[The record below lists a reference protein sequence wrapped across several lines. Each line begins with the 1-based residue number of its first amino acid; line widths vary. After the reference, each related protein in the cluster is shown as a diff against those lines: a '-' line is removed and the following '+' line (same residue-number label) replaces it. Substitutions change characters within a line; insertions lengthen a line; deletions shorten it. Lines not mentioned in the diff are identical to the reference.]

1 MRSLSIA
8 FIIGLL
14 AGSAVAEDLSATSLY
29 ILLITLLFA
38 GIFFSREWLRTIS
51 FFFAFF
57 VVGVLRMTIAD
68 VPLHLD
74 GLVESFE
81 PLRRQLS
88 DGFVSFG
95 ISGDENAVVNAMALG
110 DKSGISPQLK
120 YVYSQTGASYVLALS
135 GMHLTIIYFI
145 LSWVVMRTMLW
156 LYVVP
161 ELLWE
166 KLPVENNTR
175 LRRII
180 KMFLRLQ
187 PSEQLYRNIISFVIL
202 LIIWL
207 YVILVGMSP
216 SVVRSAVMLSIY
228 GISRMLFRKHDVI
241 TVLALTAFLTLMIS
255 PLSLFDV
262 GFQMSYL
269 AVLGIGVYMLYLMQ
283 LVYKK
288 DYNWSEDSS
297 TSMLRKILL
306 WVYGSLALSF
316 SAQVMVMPLVAYY
329 FHSLPC
335 YGLLSSL
342 VVSVTAMIIVGLSF
356 VFLTSLFLP
365 FTLVSEALAYML
377 SAVAHFQNVFLEHVT
392 ALPYSVIADVNIN
405 IWQLLIIYVIIFC
418 LSRIAFILL
427 RSSFPSRY

>member
-8 FIIGLL
+8 FIVGLL
-14 AGSAVAEDLSATSLY
+14 AGSAVAEDLSAISLY
-29 ILLITLLFA
+29 ILLVVLLLA
-38 GIFFSREWLRTIS
+38 GIFFSREWLRTMA

-57 VVGVLRMTIAD
+57 VAGVLRMTIAD
-68 VPLHLD
+68 VPLNID

-81 PLRRQLS
+81 PLRRHLS
-88 DGFVSFG
+88 DGFVHFG

-120 YVYSQTGASYVLALS
+120 YLYSQTGASYVLALS
-135 GMHLTIIYFI
+135 GMHLAIIYFI

-166 KLPVENNTR
+166 KLPVERNVR

-180 KMFLRLQ
+180 KTFLRLQ
-187 PSEQLYRNIISFVIL
+187 PSEQLYRNIISFAIL

-228 GISRMLFRKHDVI
+228 GVSRMLFRKHDVI
-241 TVLALTAFLTLMIS
+241 TVLALTASLTLMIS

-269 AVLGIGVYMLYLMQ
+269 AVLGIGVYMPYLMQ

-288 DYNWSEDSS
+288 DVNWSEDSS
-297 TSMLRKILL
+297 ISMLRKILL

-316 SAQVMVMPLVAYY
+316 SAQIMVMPLVAYY

-342 VVSVTAMIIVGLSF
+342 VLSITAMLIVGLSF
-356 VFLTSLFLP
+356 VFLVSLFLP

-377 SAVAHFQNVFLEHVT
+377 SAMAHFQNVFLEHVI
-392 ALPYSVIADVNIN
+392 ALPHSVISDVNIN

-427 RSSFPSRY
+427 RTSFPSRY

>member
-8 FIIGLL
+8 FIVGLL

-29 ILLITLLFA
+29 ILIITLLLA

-51 FFFAFF
+51 FFLAFF

-135 GMHLTIIYFI
+135 GMHLAIIYFI

-166 KLPVENNTR
+166 KLPVENNTC

-269 AVLGIGVYMLYLMQ
+269 AVLGIGVYMPYLMQ

-288 DYNWSEDSS
+288 DYNWSENTS
-297 TSMLRKILL
+297 TSMLKKILL

-316 SAQVMVMPLVAYY
+316 SAQIMVMPLVAYY

-342 VVSVTAMIIVGLSF
+342 VLSITAMLIVGLSF
-356 VFLTSLFLP
+356 VFLASLFLP
-365 FTLVSEALAYML
+365 LALLSEALAYML
-377 SAVAHFQNVFLEHVT
+377 SAVAHFQNVFLEHVI
-392 ALPYSVIADVNIN
+392 ALPNSVIADVNIN

>member
-8 FIIGLL
+8 FIVGLL
-14 AGSAVAEDLSATSLY
+14 AGSAVAEDLSVTSLY

-38 GIFFSREWLRTIS
+38 GIFLNREWLRTMT

-57 VVGVLRMTIAD
+57 VVGVLRMTILD

-74 GLVESFE
+74 GLVEAFE
-81 PLRRQLS
+81 PLRRNLS
-88 DGFVSFG
+88 DGFVRFG

-120 YVYSQTGASYVLALS
+120 YLYSHTGTSYVLALS

-166 KLPVENNTR
+166 KLPVENNVR
-175 LRRII
+175 LRKII
-180 KMFLRLQ
+180 KTFLRLQ

-228 GISRMLFRKHDVI
+228 SISRMLFRKHDVI

-269 AVLGIGVYMLYLMQ
+269 AVLGIGVYMPYLMQ

-306 WVYGSLALSF
+306 WVYGSLVLSF

-342 VVSVTAMIIVGLSF
+342 VVSVTAMLIVGLSF

-377 SAVAHFQNVFLEHVT
+377 SAVARFQNVFLEHVT

>member
-269 AVLGIGVYMLYLMQ
+269 AVLGIGVYMPYLMQ

-377 SAVAHFQNVFLEHVT
+377 SAVTHFQNVFLEHVT

-405 IWQLLIIYVIIFC
+405 IWQLLIIYMIIFC
-418 LSRIAFILL
+418 FSRIAFILL

>member
-1 MRSLSIA
+1 
-8 FIIGLL
+8 
-14 AGSAVAEDLSATSLY
+14 
-29 ILLITLLFA
+29 
-38 GIFFSREWLRTIS
+38 
-51 FFFAFF
+51 
-57 VVGVLRMTIAD
+57 
-68 VPLHLD
+68 
-74 GLVESFE
+74 
-81 PLRRQLS
+81 
-88 DGFVSFG
+88 
-95 ISGDENAVVNAMALG
+95 
-110 DKSGISPQLK
+110 
-120 YVYSQTGASYVLALS
+120 VYSQTGASYVLALS
-135 GMHLTIIYFI
+135 GMHLAIIYFI

-228 GISRMLFRKHDVI
+228 GVSRMLFRKHDVI

-269 AVLGIGVYMLYLMQ
+269 AVLGIGVYMPYLMQ

-288 DYNWSEDSS
+288 DYNWSGDSS
-297 TSMLRKILL
+297 TSILRKILL

-316 SAQVMVMPLVAYY
+316 SAQIMVMPLVAYY

-342 VVSVTAMIIVGLSF
+342 VLSIAAMLIVGLSF
-356 VFLTSLFLP
+356 VFLASLFL
-365 FTLVSEALAYML
+365 LLALLSEALAHML
-377 SAVAHFQNVFLEHVT
+377 SAVAHFQNVFLEHVI
-392 ALPYSVIADVNIN
+392 ALPNSVIADVNIN
-405 IWQLLIIYVIIFC
+405 IWQLLIIYMIIFC

-427 RSSFPSRY
+427 RTSFPSRY

>member
-8 FIIGLL
+8 FIVGLL

-29 ILLITLLFA
+29 ILLITLLLA

-51 FFFAFF
+51 FFLAFF

-81 PLRRQLS
+81 PLRIQLS

-110 DKSGISPQLK
+110 DKSGISPLLK

-135 GMHLTIIYFI
+135 GMHLAIIYFI
-145 LSWVVMRTMLW
+145 FSWVVMRTMLW

-166 KLPVENNTR
+166 KLPVENNIR
-175 LRRII
+175 LQRII

-269 AVLGIGVYMLYLMQ
+269 AVLGIGVYMPYLMQ

-316 SAQVMVMPLVAYY
+316 SAQIMVMPLVAYY

-342 VVSVTAMIIVGLSF
+342 VLSITAMLIVGLSF
-356 VFLTSLFLP
+356 VFLASLFLP
-365 FTLVSEALAYML
+365 FTLVSEVLAYML
-377 SAVAHFQNVFLEHVT
+377 SAVARLQNVFLEHVI
-392 ALPYSVIADVNIN
+392 ALPNSVIADVNIN
-405 IWQLLIIYVIIFC
+405 IWQLLIIYMIIFC
-418 LSRIAFILL
+418 FSRIAFILL
-427 RSSFPSRY
+427 RSSFLSRY

>member
-269 AVLGIGVYMLYLMQ
+269 AVLGIGVYMPYLMQ

-377 SAVAHFQNVFLEHVT
+377 SAVAHFLNVFLEHVT

-427 RSSFPSRY
+427 RTSFPSRY

>member
-135 GMHLTIIYFI
+135 GMHLAIIYFI

-166 KLPVENNTR
+166 KLPVENNTC

-269 AVLGIGVYMLYLMQ
+269 AVLGIGVYMPYLMQ

-288 DYNWSEDSS
+288 DYNWSENTS
-297 TSMLRKILL
+297 TSMLKKILL

-316 SAQVMVMPLVAYY
+316 SAQIMVMPLVAYY

-342 VVSVTAMIIVGLSF
+342 VLSITAMLIVGLSF
-356 VFLTSLFLP
+356 VFLASLFLP
-365 FTLVSEALAYML
+365 LALLSEALAYML
-377 SAVAHFQNVFLEHVT
+377 SAVAHFQNVFLEHVI
-392 ALPYSVIADVNIN
+392 ALPNSVIADVNIN

>member
-8 FIIGLL
+8 FIVGLL

-29 ILLITLLFA
+29 ILLITLLLA

-51 FFFAFF
+51 FFLAFF

-95 ISGDENAVVNAMALG
+95 ISGDENAVVNVMALG

-135 GMHLTIIYFI
+135 GMHLAIIYFI

-269 AVLGIGVYMLYLMQ
+269 AVLGIGVYMPYLMQ

-297 TSMLRKILL
+297 TSILRKILL

-316 SAQVMVMPLVAYY
+316 SAQIMVMPLVAYY

-342 VVSVTAMIIVGLSF
+342 VVSVTAMLIVGLSF
-356 VFLTSLFLP
+356 AFLASLFLP
-365 FTLVSEALAYML
+365 LALLSEALAYML
-377 SAVAHFQNVFLEHVT
+377 SAVARLQNVFLEHVI
-392 ALPYSVIADVNIN
+392 ALPNSVIADVNIN

-427 RSSFPSRY
+427 RTSFPSRY

>member
-228 GISRMLFRKHDVI
+228 GVSRMLFRKHDVI

-269 AVLGIGVYMLYLMQ
+269 AVLGIGVYMPYLMQ

-306 WVYGSLALSF
+306 WLYGSLALSF

-342 VVSVTAMIIVGLSF
+342 VVSVTAMLIVGLSF

-365 FTLVSEALAYML
+365 FTLVSEVLAYML
-377 SAVAHFQNVFLEHVT
+377 SAVAHFQNIFLEHVT
-392 ALPYSVIADVNIN
+392 TLPYSVIADVNIN
-405 IWQLLIIYVIIFC
+405 IWQLLVIYVIIFC

>member
-8 FIIGLL
+8 FIVGLL

-29 ILLITLLFA
+29 ILLIALLFA
-38 GIFFSREWLRTIS
+38 GIFFSRERLRTIS

-81 PLRRQLS
+81 PLRIQLS

-135 GMHLTIIYFI
+135 GMHLAIIYFI

-166 KLPVENNTR
+166 KLPVENNTC

-269 AVLGIGVYMLYLMQ
+269 AVLGIGVYMPYLMQ

-329 FHSLPC
+329 FHSLPR

-356 VFLTSLFLP
+356 VFLTSMFLP

-377 SAVAHFQNVFLEHVT
+377 SAVARFQNVFLEHVT

-405 IWQLLIIYVIIFC
+405 IWQLLIIYLIIFC

-427 RSSFPSRY
+427 RTSFPSRY

>member
-8 FIIGLL
+8 FIVGLL

-29 ILLITLLFA
+29 ILLITLLLA

-51 FFFAFF
+51 FFFAFY

-68 VPLHLD
+68 VPLHLND
-74 GLVESFE
+74 LVESFE

-110 DKSGISPQLK
+110 DKSGISPLLK

-166 KLPVENNTR
+166 KLPVENNTC

-269 AVLGIGVYMLYLMQ
+269 AVLGIGVYMPYLMQ
-283 LVYKK
+283 LVYKT

-306 WVYGSLALSF
+306 WVYGSLVLSF
-316 SAQVMVMPLVAYY
+316 SAQIMVMPLVAYY

-342 VVSVTAMIIVGLSF
+342 VVSVTAMLIVGLSF
-356 VFLTSLFLP
+356 VFLASLFLP
-365 FTLVSEALAYML
+365 FTLVSEVLAYML
-377 SAVAHFQNVFLEHVT
+377 SAVAHFQNVFLEHVI
-392 ALPYSVIADVNIN
+392 ALPNSVIADVNIN
-405 IWQLLIIYVIIFC
+405 IWQLLIIYMIIFC
-418 LSRIAFILL
+418 FSRIAFILL

>member
-1 MRSLSIA
+1 MRSLAIA
-8 FIIGLL
+8 FIVGLL

-29 ILLITLLFA
+29 ILLITLLLA

-120 YVYSQTGASYVLALS
+120 YLYSHTGASYVLALS
-135 GMHLTIIYFI
+135 GMHLAIIYFI

-166 KLPVENNTR
+166 KLPVENNTC
-175 LRRII
+175 LQRII

-269 AVLGIGVYMLYLMQ
+269 AVLGIGVYMPYLMQ

-288 DYNWSEDSS
+288 DYNWSENTS
-297 TSMLRKILL
+297 TSILRKILL

-316 SAQVMVMPLVAYY
+316 SAQIMVMPLVAYY

-342 VVSVTAMIIVGLSF
+342 VVSVTAMLIVGLSF
-356 VFLTSLFLP
+356 VFLASLFLP
-365 FTLVSEALAYML
+365 LALLSEALAYML
-377 SAVAHFQNVFLEHVT
+377 SAVAHFQNVFLEHVI
-392 ALPYSVIADVNIN
+392 ALPNSVIADVNIN
-405 IWQLLIIYVIIFC
+405 IWQLLVIYVIIFC

>member
-95 ISGDENAVVNAMALG
+95 ISGDEIAVVNAMALG

-120 YVYSQTGASYVLALS
+120 YVNSQTGASYVLALS

-269 AVLGIGVYMLYLMQ
+269 AVLGIGVYMPYLMQ

>member
-1 MRSLSIA
+1 M
-8 FIIGLL
+8 

-156 LYVVP
+156 LYVIP

-269 AVLGIGVYMLYLMQ
+269 AVLGIGVYMPYLMQ

-365 FTLVSEALAYML
+365 FTLVSEVLAYML
-377 SAVAHFQNVFLEHVT
+377 SAVARFQNVFLEHVT

>member
-8 FIIGLL
+8 FIVGLL

-29 ILLITLLFA
+29 ILLITLLLA

-74 GLVESFE
+74 DLVESFE

-110 DKSGISPQLK
+110 DKSGISPLLK

-135 GMHLTIIYFI
+135 GMHLAIIYFI

-166 KLPVENNTR
+166 KLPVENNIR
-175 LRRII
+175 LQRII

-269 AVLGIGVYMLYLMQ
+269 AVLGIGVYMPYLMQ
-283 LVYKK
+283 LVYKT
-288 DYNWSEDSS
+288 DYNWSGDSS
-297 TSMLRKILL
+297 TSILRKILL

-316 SAQVMVMPLVAYY
+316 SAQIMVMPLVAYY

-342 VVSVTAMIIVGLSF
+342 VVSVTAMLIVGLSF
-356 VFLTSLFLP
+356 AFLASLFLP
-365 FTLVSEALAYML
+365 FTLVSEVLAYML
-377 SAVAHFQNVFLEHVT
+377 SAVARLQNVFLEHVI
-392 ALPYSVIADVNIN
+392 ALPNSVIADVNIN
-405 IWQLLIIYVIIFC
+405 IWQLIIIYLMIFC

>member
-38 GIFFSREWLRTIS
+38 GIFFCREWLRTIS

-145 LSWVVMRTMLW
+145 LSWLVMRTMLW

-269 AVLGIGVYMLYLMQ
+269 AVLGIGVYMPYLMQ

-377 SAVAHFQNVFLEHVT
+377 SAVARFQNVFLEHVT

-427 RSSFPSRY
+427 RTSFPSRY

>member
-8 FIIGLL
+8 FIVGLL

-29 ILLITLLFA
+29 ILLITLLLA

-74 GLVESFE
+74 DLVESFE

-110 DKSGISPQLK
+110 DKSGISPLLK

-135 GMHLTIIYFI
+135 GMHLAIIYFI

-166 KLPVENNTR
+166 KLPVENNIR
-175 LRRII
+175 LQRII

-269 AVLGIGVYMLYLMQ
+269 AVLGIGVYMPYLMQ
-283 LVYKK
+283 LVYKT

-306 WVYGSLALSF
+306 WVYGSLVLSF
-316 SAQVMVMPLVAYY
+316 SAQIMVMPLVAYY

-342 VVSVTAMIIVGLSF
+342 VVSVTAMLIVGLSF
-356 VFLTSLFLP
+356 AFLASLFLP
-365 FTLVSEALAYML
+365 LALLSEALAYML
-377 SAVAHFQNVFLEHVT
+377 SAVAHFQNVFLEHVI
-392 ALPYSVIADVNIN
+392 ALPNSVIADVNIN
-405 IWQLLIIYVIIFC
+405 IWQLIIIYLMIFC

>member
-8 FIIGLL
+8 FIVGLL

-29 ILLITLLFA
+29 ILLITLLLA

-166 KLPVENNTR
+166 KLPVENNAR

-180 KMFLRLQ
+180 KSFLRLQ

-269 AVLGIGVYMLYLMQ
+269 AVLGIGVYMPYLMQ

-365 FTLVSEALAYML
+365 FTLVSEVLAYML
-377 SAVAHFQNVFLEHVT
+377 SAVAHFQNVFLEHVI
-392 ALPYSVIADVNIN
+392 ALPNSVIADVNIN
-405 IWQLLIIYVIIFC
+405 IWQLVIIYVIIFC
-418 LSRIAFILL
+418 LSRIAFILQQFSCRL
-427 RSSFPSRY
+427 RY

>member
-269 AVLGIGVYMLYLMQ
+269 AVLGIGVYMPYLMQ

-288 DYNWSEDSS
+288 DYNWSEDSP

-377 SAVAHFQNVFLEHVT
+377 SAVARFQNVFLEHVT

>member
-8 FIIGLL
+8 FIVGLL

-29 ILLITLLFA
+29 ILLITLLLA

-74 GLVESFE
+74 DLVESFE

-110 DKSGISPQLK
+110 DKSGISPLLK

-135 GMHLTIIYFI
+135 GMHLAIIYFI

-166 KLPVENNTR
+166 KLPVENNIR
-175 LRRII
+175 LQRII

-269 AVLGIGVYMLYLMQ
+269 AVLGIGVYMPYLMQ
-283 LVYKK
+283 LVYKT

-306 WVYGSLALSF
+306 WVYGSLVLSF
-316 SAQVMVMPLVAYY
+316 SAQIMVMPLVAYY

-342 VVSVTAMIIVGLSF
+342 VVSVTAMLIVGLSF
-356 VFLTSLFLP
+356 AFLASLFLP
-365 FTLVSEALAYML
+365 FTLVSEVLAYML
-377 SAVAHFQNVFLEHVT
+377 SAVARLQNVFLEHVI
-392 ALPYSVIADVNIN
+392 ALPNSVIADVNIN
-405 IWQLLIIYVIIFC
+405 IWQLIIIYLMIFC

>member
-68 VPLHLD
+68 VPMHLD

-156 LYVVP
+156 LYVLP

-166 KLPVENNTR
+166 KLPVENSVR

-180 KMFLRLQ
+180 KSFLRLQ
-187 PSEQLYRNIISFVIL
+187 PSEQLYRNIISFALL

-269 AVLGIGVYMLYLMQ
+269 AVLGIGVYMPYLMQ

-342 VVSVTAMIIVGLSF
+342 VVSVTAMLIVGLSF
-356 VFLTSLFLP
+356 VFLASLFLP
-365 FTLVSEALAYML
+365 FTLVSEVLAYML
-377 SAVAHFQNVFLEHVT
+377 SAVAHFQNVFLEHVI
-392 ALPYSVIADVNIN
+392 ALPFSVISDVNIN
-405 IWQLLIIYVIIFC
+405 IWQLIIIYLMIFC

>member
-14 AGSAVAEDLSATSLY
+14 AGSAVAEDLLATSLY

-377 SAVAHFQNVFLEHVT
+377 SAVARFQNVFLEHVI

>member
-120 YVYSQTGASYVLALS
+120 YLYSQTGASYVLALS
-135 GMHLTIIYFI
+135 GMHLAIIYFI

-166 KLPVENNTR
+166 KLPVENNTC

-269 AVLGIGVYMLYLMQ
+269 AVLGIGVYMPYLMQ

-356 VFLTSLFLP
+356 VFLTSLFLS
-365 FTLVSEALAYML
+365 FTLVSEVLAYML
-377 SAVAHFQNVFLEHVT
+377 SAVARFQNVFLEHVT

>member
-8 FIIGLL
+8 FIVGLL

-29 ILLITLLFA
+29 ILLITLLLA

-51 FFFAFF
+51 FFLAFF

-81 PLRRQLS
+81 PLRIQLS

-95 ISGDENAVVNAMALG
+95 ISGDENAVVNAMAIG

-135 GMHLTIIYFI
+135 GMHLAIIYFI

-269 AVLGIGVYMLYLMQ
+269 AVLGIGVYMPYLMQ

-288 DYNWSEDSS
+288 DYNWSGDSS
-297 TSMLRKILL
+297 TSILRKILL

-316 SAQVMVMPLVAYY
+316 SAQIMVMPLVAYY

-342 VVSVTAMIIVGLSF
+342 VLSITAMLIVGLSF
-356 VFLTSLFLP
+356 VFLASLFL
-365 FTLVSEALAYML
+365 LLALLSEALAHML
-377 SAVAHFQNVFLEHVT
+377 SAVAHFQNVFLEHVI
-392 ALPYSVIADVNIN
+392 ALPNSVIADVNIN
-405 IWQLLIIYVIIFC
+405 IWQLIIIYVMIFC

-427 RSSFPSRY
+427 RTSFPSRY

>member
-8 FIIGLL
+8 FIVGLL

-29 ILLITLLFA
+29 ILIITLLLA

-51 FFFAFF
+51 FFLAFF

-135 GMHLTIIYFI
+135 GMHLAIIYFI

-269 AVLGIGVYMLYLMQ
+269 AVLGIGVYMPYLMQ

-288 DYNWSEDSS
+288 DYNWSENTS
-297 TSMLRKILL
+297 TSMLKKILL

-316 SAQVMVMPLVAYY
+316 SAQIMVMPLVAYY

-342 VVSVTAMIIVGLSF
+342 VLSITAMLIVGLSF
-356 VFLTSLFLP
+356 VFLASLFLP
-365 FTLVSEALAYML
+365 LALLSEALAYML
-377 SAVAHFQNVFLEHVT
+377 SAVAHFQNVFLEHVI
-392 ALPYSVIADVNIN
+392 ALPNSVIADVNIN

>member
-8 FIIGLL
+8 FIVGLL

-120 YVYSQTGASYVLALS
+120 YVYSHTGASYVLALS

-166 KLPVENNTR
+166 KLPVENNAR

-269 AVLGIGVYMLYLMQ
+269 AVLGIGVYMPYLMQ
-283 LVYKK
+283 LVYNK
-288 DYNWSEDSS
+288 DYNWSENTS

-316 SAQVMVMPLVAYY
+316 SAQIMVMPLVAYY

-342 VVSVTAMIIVGLSF
+342 VVSVTAMLIVGLSF
-356 VFLTSLFLP
+356 AFLASLFLP
-365 FTLVSEALAYML
+365 FTLVSEVLAYML
-377 SAVAHFQNVFLEHVT
+377 SAVARLQNVFLEHVI
-392 ALPYSVIADVNIN
+392 ALPNSVIADVNIN
-405 IWQLLIIYVIIFC
+405 IWQLLIIYMIIFC
-418 LSRIAFILL
+418 FSRIAFILL
-427 RSSFPSRY
+427 RTSFPSRY

>member
-29 ILLITLLFA
+29 ILLITLLSA
-38 GIFFSREWLRTIS
+38 GIFFCREWLRTIS

-145 LSWVVMRTMLW
+145 LSWLVMRTMLW

-269 AVLGIGVYMLYLMQ
+269 AVLGIGVYMPYLMQ

-377 SAVAHFQNVFLEHVT
+377 SAVARFQNVFLEHVT

-427 RSSFPSRY
+427 RTSFPSRY

>member
-1 MRSLSIA
+1 MRSISVAFILGLLVGSVFGPDLSSASLSILLVI
-8 FIIGLL
+8 FFL
-14 AGSAVAEDLSATSLY
+14 AGIVLKSE
-29 ILLITLLFA
+29 I
-38 GIFFSREWLRTIS
+38 LRTIVFLLS
-51 FFFAFF
+51 FFIA
-57 VVGVLRMTIAD
+57 GVLRITLDDAPMHLDALVD
-68 VPLHLD
+68 SFVPL
-74 GLVESFE
+74 
-81 PLRRQLS
+81 RNMLS
-88 DGFVSFG
+88 EGFARYG
-95 ISGDENAVVNAMALG
+95 IIGDENAVVTAMSLG
-110 DKSGISPQLK
+110 DRSGISPQLK
-120 YVYSQTGASYVLALS
+120 YLYSQTGASYVLALS

-156 LYVVP
+156 LYVFP

-166 KLPVENNTR
+166 KLPVENNAR

-180 KMFLRLQ
+180 KTFLHLQ
-187 PSEQLYRNIISFVIL
+187 PSEQLYRNIISFAIL

-269 AVLGIGVYMLYLMQ
+269 AVLGIGVYMPYFMQ

-306 WVYGSLALSF
+306 WVYNSLALSF
-316 SAQVMVMPLVAYY
+316 SAQAMVVPLVAYY
-329 FHSLPC
+329 FHILYC
-335 YGLLSSL
+335 YGLLNGL
-342 VVSVTAMIIVGLSF
+342 VVSVTAMLIVGLSF
-356 VFLTSLFLP
+356 VFLASLFLP
-365 FTLVSEALAYML
+365 LALLSETLAYML
-377 SAVAHFQNVFLEHVT
+377 NAVAHFQNVFLEHVI

-405 IWQLLIIYVIIFC
+405 IWQLVIIYVIIFC
-418 LSRIAFILL
+418 LSRIAFILQQFSCRL
-427 RSSFPSRY
+427 RY

>member
-68 VPLHLD
+68 VLLHLD

-88 DGFVSFG
+88 DGFVSFS

-269 AVLGIGVYMLYLMQ
+269 AVLGIGVYMPYLMQ

-377 SAVAHFQNVFLEHVT
+377 SAVARFQNVFLEHVT

-427 RSSFPSRY
+427 RTSFPSRY

>member
-29 ILLITLLFA
+29 ILLITLLLA

-81 PLRRQLS
+81 PLRIQLS

-145 LSWVVMRTMLW
+145 LSWLVMRTMLW

-269 AVLGIGVYMLYLMQ
+269 AVLGIGVYMPYLMQ

-377 SAVAHFQNVFLEHVT
+377 SAVARFQNVFLEHVT

>member
-29 ILLITLLFA
+29 ILLITLLLA

-269 AVLGIGVYMLYLMQ
+269 AVLGIGVYMPYLMQ

-377 SAVAHFQNVFLEHVT
+377 SAVARFQNVFLEHVT

-427 RSSFPSRY
+427 RTSFPSRY

>member
-8 FIIGLL
+8 FIVGLL

-29 ILLITLLFA
+29 ILLITLLLA

-68 VPLHLD
+68 VPMHLD

-81 PLRRQLS
+81 PLRRHLS

-110 DKSGISPQLK
+110 DKSGISPLLK

-135 GMHLTIIYFI
+135 GMHLAIIYFI

-166 KLPVENNTR
+166 KLPVENNIR
-175 LRRII
+175 LQRII

-269 AVLGIGVYMLYLMQ
+269 AVLGIGVYMPYLMQ
-283 LVYKK
+283 LVYKT

-306 WVYGSLALSF
+306 WVYGSLVLSF
-316 SAQVMVMPLVAYY
+316 SAQIMVMPLVAYY

-342 VVSVTAMIIVGLSF
+342 VVSVTAMLIVGLSF
-356 VFLTSLFLP
+356 AFLASLFLP
-365 FTLVSEALAYML
+365 FTLVSEVLAYML
-377 SAVAHFQNVFLEHVT
+377 SAVARLQNVFLEHVI
-392 ALPYSVIADVNIN
+392 ALPNSVIADVNIN
-405 IWQLLIIYVIIFC
+405 IWQLIIIYLMIFC

>member
-8 FIIGLL
+8 FIVGLL

-29 ILLITLLFA
+29 ILLITLLLA

-81 PLRRQLS
+81 PLRIQLS

-120 YVYSQTGASYVLALS
+120 YLYSQTGASYVLALS
-135 GMHLTIIYFI
+135 GMHLAIIYFI

-166 KLPVENNTR
+166 KLPVENNTC
-175 LRRII
+175 LQRII

-269 AVLGIGVYMLYLMQ
+269 AVLGIGVYMPYLMQ
-283 LVYKK
+283 LVYKT

-306 WVYGSLALSF
+306 WVYGSLVLSF
-316 SAQVMVMPLVAYY
+316 SAQIMVLPLVAYY

-342 VVSVTAMIIVGLSF
+342 VVSVTAMLIVGLSF
-356 VFLTSLFLP
+356 AFLASLFLP
-365 FTLVSEALAYML
+365 FTLVSEVLAYML
-377 SAVAHFQNVFLEHVT
+377 SAVAHFQNVFLEHVI
-392 ALPYSVIADVNIN
+392 ALPNSVIADVNIN
-405 IWQLLIIYVIIFC
+405 IWQLIIIYLMIFC

>member
-8 FIIGLL
+8 FIVGLL

-29 ILLITLLFA
+29 ILLITLLLA

-135 GMHLTIIYFI
+135 GMHLAIIYFI

-166 KLPVENNTR
+166 KLPVENNIR
-175 LRRII
+175 LQRII

-241 TVLALTAFLTLMIS
+241 TVLAITAFLTLVIS

-269 AVLGIGVYMLYLMQ
+269 AVLGIGVYMPRLMQ
-283 LVYKK
+283 FVYKQ
-288 DYNWSEDSS
+288 DFRWSEDSQKS
-297 TSMLRKILL
+297 ILKSFFV
-306 WVYGSLALSF
+306 WSYGCLALSF
-316 SAQVMVMPLVAYY
+316 SAQIMVLPLVAYY
-329 FHSLPC
+329 FHTLPC
-335 YGLLSSL
+335 YGLVSSL
-342 VVSVTAMIIVGLSF
+342 VVSVTAMLIVGFSF
-356 VFLTSLFLP
+356 AFLISLFLP
-365 FTLVSEALAYML
+365 FMMLSEGLAYML
-377 SAVAHFQNVFLEHVT
+377 NAVTHFQNVFLEHVT

-405 IWQLLIIYVIIFC
+405 IWQLVIIYVIIFC
-418 LSRIAFILL
+418 LSRIAFILQQFSCRL
-427 RSSFPSRY
+427 RY

>member
-269 AVLGIGVYMLYLMQ
+269 AVLGIGVYMPYLMQ

-306 WVYGSLALSF
+306 WVYGCLALSF
-316 SAQVMVMPLVAYY
+316 SAQIMVMPLVAYY

-342 VVSVTAMIIVGLSF
+342 VLSITAMLIVGLSF
-356 VFLTSLFLP
+356 VFLASLFLP
-365 FTLVSEALAYML
+365 LALLSEVLAYML
-377 SAVAHFQNVFLEHVT
+377 SAVARLQNVFLEHVI
-392 ALPYSVIADVNIN
+392 ALPNSVIADVNIN
-405 IWQLLIIYVIIFC
+405 IWQLIIIYLMIFC

>member
-156 LYVVP
+156 LYVLP

-166 KLPVENNTR
+166 KLPVENSVR

-180 KMFLRLQ
+180 KSFLRFQ
-187 PSEQLYRNIISFVIL
+187 PSEQLYRNIISFAIL

-269 AVLGIGVYMLYLMQ
+269 AVLGIGVYMPHLMQ
-283 LVYKK
+283 LAYKK
-288 DYNWSEDSS
+288 DYNWSGDSS
-297 TSMLRKILL
+297 TSILRKILL

-316 SAQVMVMPLVAYY
+316 SAQIMVMPLVAYY

-342 VVSVTAMIIVGLSF
+342 VVSVTAMLIVGLSF
-356 VFLTSLFLP
+356 AFLASLFLP
-365 FTLVSEALAYML
+365 LALLSEALAYML
-377 SAVAHFQNVFLEHVT
+377 SAVARLQNVFLEHVI
-392 ALPYSVIADVNIN
+392 ALPNSVIADVNIN
-405 IWQLLIIYVIIFC
+405 IWQLLVIYVIIFC

>member
-8 FIIGLL
+8 FIVGLL

-29 ILLITLLFA
+29 ILLITLLLA

-51 FFFAFF
+51 FFLAFF

-81 PLRRQLS
+81 PLRIQLS

-120 YVYSQTGASYVLALS
+120 YLYSHTGASYVLALS

-145 LSWVVMRTMLW
+145 LSWLVMRTMLW

-166 KLPVENNTR
+166 KLPVENNAR

-269 AVLGIGVYMLYLMQ
+269 AVLGIGVYMPYLMQ

-288 DYNWSEDSS
+288 DYNWSENTS
-297 TSMLRKILL
+297 TSILRKILL

-342 VVSVTAMIIVGLSF
+342 VLSITAMLIVGLSF
-356 VFLTSLFLP
+356 VFLASLFLP
-365 FTLVSEALAYML
+365 LALLSEALAYML
-377 SAVAHFQNVFLEHVT
+377 SAVAHFQNVFLEHVI
-392 ALPYSVIADVNIN
+392 ALPNSVIADVNIN
-405 IWQLLIIYVIIFC
+405 IWQLLIIYMIIFC
-418 LSRIAFILL
+418 FSRIAFILL
-427 RSSFPSRY
+427 RTSFPSRY